1 RRRHDRRPGAR
12 DRRRRDRHRPSRR
25 RLDRARRHAGE
36 RRARGR
42 RPAHRLARAPGVA
55 ARPGRERGGPPA
67 AGGLLRG
74 SRRQRLPLA
83 RIRRPPSGAS
93 LVLMIMEE
101 LAAPTLST
109 LAPTRRQILE
119 SLKKRGELTADDLA
133 DQLQL
138 TTSGV
143 RQHLVALT
151 SDGLVAHRQVREG
164 PGRPRHCY
172 HLTAA
177 ADALFPRAYSD
188 LTNELLGYAS
198 DDDPALVERLFERR
212 RKRRVEDAKQRL
224 TGKDF
229 PHKVEELARILDEDG
244 YLGDFQAQPD
254 GS

>member
-1 RRRHDRRPGAR
+1 
-12 DRRRRDRHRPSRR
+12 
-25 RLDRARRHAGE
+25 
-36 RRARGR
+36 
-42 RPAHRLARAPGVA
+42 
-55 ARPGRERGGPPA
+55 
-67 AGGLLRG
+67 
-74 SRRQRLPLA
+74 
-83 RIRRPPSGAS
+83 
-93 LVLMIMEE
+93 MIMEQ

-119 SLKKRGELTADDLA
+119 SLKKRGELGADELA
-133 DQLQL
+133 AQLEL

-198 DDDPALVERLFERR
+198 DDDPELVERLFERR
-212 RKRRVEDAKQRL
+212 RKRRVEDAKARL
-224 TGKDF
+224 EGKDF
-229 PHKVEELARILDEDG
+229 QHKVEELAVILDEDG
-244 YLGDFQAQPD
+244 YLADFQRQDD
-254 GS
+254 GSFLITEHNCAILGVARRYGQACSSEIGFLREAMPEASIERIQHMIAGAHSCAYEVKETKKKRTRKPA

>member
-1 RRRHDRRPGAR
+1 M
-12 DRRRRDRHRPSRR
+12 
-25 RLDRARRHAGE
+25 
-36 RRARGR
+36 
-42 RPAHRLARAPGVA
+42 
-55 ARPGRERGGPPA
+55 
-67 AGGLLRG
+67 LL
-74 SRRQRLPLA
+74 
-83 RIRRPPSGAS
+83 
-93 LVLMIMEE
+93 VMEE

-133 DQLQL
+133 EQLGL

-172 HLTAA
+172 HLTPA

-198 DDDPALVERLFERR
+198 DADPELVERLFERR
-212 RKRRVEDAKQRL
+212 RMRRVDNARDRL
-224 TGKDF
+224 KGKDF
-229 PHKVEELARILDEDG
+229 PQKVEALARILDEDG
-244 YLGDFQAQPD
+244 YLADFQPTPD
-254 GS
+254 GQGFLITEHNCAILGVARRYGQACSSEIGFLREALPEARIERIQHMIAGAHSCAYEVKLKKPRRKRA

>member
-1 RRRHDRRPGAR
+1 M
-12 DRRRRDRHRPSRR
+12 
-25 RLDRARRHAGE
+25 
-36 RRARGR
+36 
-42 RPAHRLARAPGVA
+42 
-55 ARPGRERGGPPA
+55 
-67 AGGLLRG
+67 
-74 SRRQRLPLA
+74 
-83 RIRRPPSGAS
+83 
-93 LVLMIMEE
+93 LMIMEE

-119 SLKKRGELTADDLA
+119 SLKKRGELTADELSN
-133 DQLQL
+133 QLQL

-198 DDDPALVERLFERR
+198 DDDPELVERLFDRR
-212 RKRRVEDAKQRL
+212 RKRRVEDAKRRL
-224 TGKDF
+224 KGKSF
-229 PHKVEELARILDEDG
+229 EEKVEELASILDEDG
-244 YLGDFQAQPD
+244 YLADFQPRPD
-254 GS
+254 GDGFLITEHNCAILGVARRYGQACSSEIGFLREALPEAKIERIQHMIAGAHSCAYEVTPKRRKRRS

>member
-1 RRRHDRRPGAR
+1 
-12 DRRRRDRHRPSRR
+12 
-25 RLDRARRHAGE
+25 
-36 RRARGR
+36 
-42 RPAHRLARAPGVA
+42 V
-55 ARPGRERGGPPA
+55 
-67 AGGLLRG
+67 LL
-74 SRRQRLPLA
+74 L
-83 RIRRPPSGAS
+83 
-93 LVLMIMEE
+93 MEE

-133 DQLQL
+133 AQLGF

-198 DDDPALVERLFERR
+198 DDDPELVERLFERR
-212 RKRRVEDAKQRL
+212 RRRRVEDARVRL
-224 TGKDF
+224 ASRKDF
-229 PHKVEELARILDEDG
+229 AQKVEELARILDEDG
-244 YLGDFQAQPD
+244 YLADFEAQPD
-254 GS
+254 GSFLVTEHNCAILGVARRYGQACSSEIGFLREALPEASIERIQHMIAGAHSCAYEVKPTHGSKKGAKQRGKRGA